1 MHTPQCSNL
10 VSTHTPTAQIADNVG
25 DNVGDVAG
33 MGADLFESY
42 AGAVIATATLAPAL
56 AQENYDQSLGSIA
69 DMNTEYNLL
78 LAAGVALPFAIDGFG
93 IIASLVGTALVRN
106 ADLDDSTTLDVLL
119 QVITNGVW
127 LASVVTLGF
136 TALCCAVLF
145 KTAVAWKLFGCV
157 AIGLVAGIIIAKWTE
172 YCTSYTDPP
181 TRDIS
186 SASEYGPAPVI
197 IKGLGVGMFSVA
209 VPTICIGVTVLAC
222 DKLSGQYGV
231 AISAVGLLSTLG
243 ITLATD
249 AYGPVADNAG
259 GIAEMANCEAYVR
272 VRTDALDALGN
283 TTAATGK
290 GLAIASATL
299 TAVGLIA
306 AFVEQSGLAKAKD
319 ASRAQASRVVDLT
332 DSLVLT
338 GVLIGSCLPYI
349 FAALTMLSVDRGA
362 RAIIT
367 EVRLQFATAPM
378 LMRGSLTQVVDGH
391 LYPDSTRCVQ
401 IATTAA
407 IQEMVLP
414 GVLAVF
420 VPVAIGFILG
430 PKGMAGLMAG
440 VLGGCFM
447 LALTMATSGGAWDN
461 AKKWVSACAL
471 EGEPTGKKDKGPV
484 TFTNYGIKNARD
496 FPKLYRE
503 HGINAFIKDPK
514 MAVHYDSPEGLARLQ
529 VRARWVVD
537 HVDASASAVACRA
550 PRCAVFASHA
560 THTPPARRAADHARR
575 ALPHTPR
582 RRRHRRHDWRPL
594 QGHVRTRESPP
605 PPPRGGGGGGG
616 GPGGKVAQ
624 GGIAGAWSRPD
635 PPFPPES
642 E

>member
-1 MHTPQCSNL
+1 MPPAPPHPSPNTPHPSPPPQ
-10 VSTHTPTAQIADNVG
+10 
-25 DNVGDVAG
+25 
-33 MGADLFESY
+33 
-42 AGAVIATATLAPAL
+42 
-56 AQENYDQSLGSIA
+56 
-69 DMNTEYNLL
+69 
-78 LAAGVALPFAIDGFG
+78 
-93 IIASLVGTALVRN
+93 
-106 ADLDDSTTLDVLL
+106 
-119 QVITNGVW
+119 
-127 LASVVTLGF
+127 
-136 TALCCAVLF
+136 
-145 KTAVAWKLFGCV
+145 
-157 AIGLVAGIIIAKWTE
+157 
-172 YCTSYTDPP
+172 DPP
-181 TRDIS
+181 TRDIA

-197 IKGLGVGMFSVA
+197 IKGLGIGMYSVA
-209 VPTICIGVTVLAC
+209 VPTICIAITVIAC
-222 DKLSGQYGV
+222 DQLAGQYGV

-259 GIAEMANCEAYVR
+259 GIAEMANLEAYVR

-306 AFVEQSGLAKAKD
+306 AFVEQSGLA
-319 ASRAQASRVVDLT
+319 RATTATLAQSNRIVDLT

-338 GVLIGSCLPYI
+338 GVLLGSCLPYI

-367 EVRLQFATAPM
+367 EVRLQFATAPL

-420 VPVAIGFILG
+420 VPVAAGFILG

-461 AKKWVSACAL
+461 SKKWVSACAL
-471 EGEPTGKKDKGPV
+471 EGEPTGKNDKGPV
-484 TFTNYGIKNARD
+484 TFANYGIKKARD

-503 HGINAFIKDPK
+503 HGITAFIKDPTLAH
-514 MAVHYDSPEGLARLQ
+514 MYDTPEGLARLQ
-529 VRARWVVD
+529 
-537 HVDASASAVACRA
+537 ASLAELYHTRHSAVVIGDTIGD
-550 PRCAVFASHA
+550 PFKDTS
-560 THTPPARRAADHARR
+560 
-575 ALPHTPR
+575 
-582 RRRHRRHDWRPL
+582 
-594 QGHVRTRESPP
+594 
-605 PPPRGGGGGGG
+605 
-616 GPGGKVAQ
+616 GPVSSQ
-624 GGIAGAWSRPD
+624 C
-635 PPFPPES
+635 
-642 E
+642 